1 MDSEQRNTNTVN
13 RILILIAMV
22 LGAIIGVMS
31 ASHFYTQKEYASL
44 NEKIGNVLTLVQ
56 DNYVDTVDIDSVG
69 DRMIAAILSELD
81 PHCTYLSAR
90 DAERTEELMRG
101 NFEGVGI
108 VLHREGDTTF
118 IGQILDDGP
127 SSASGLL
134 PGDFIWAVDGVQ
146 VTGMPADSVVA
157 RLRGPSRSKVDVTV
171 KRKLSTKT
179 VTIRR
184 GLVLHKTVVYSDM
197 IDRTTGYILLSSF
210 SSTSYEEFHNALR
223 LLLYK
228 GMKNLILDLRGNGGG
243 SLESAVGIA
252 NEFLPKGSLIVYTQ
266 GAHQSRE
273 DIIARA
279 GGLFTEGKLTVL
291 VDESSASAS
300 EVVSGALQDNDRA
313 TIIGRRTFGKG
324 LVQREFHLQDGS
336 SVLLTVA
343 RYYTPSGRCIQ
354 RPYDNGTDEYNRE
367 LQNRYKHGELF
378 SADSIHF
385 PDSLKY
391 TTFGGRTVYGG
402 GGIMPDIFVPIDTT
416 PSTPFYRECRRK
428 GILNQ
433 FPQYWADQH
442 RTDTLVA
449 DFDRYM
455 ANYDSLT
462 VDSDFV
468 AYAAT
473 KGVVLDSILDSLY
486 ADDTL
491 GRNAYSFATHE
502 HFLHLQ
508 IKALLSDN
516 LFGRGH
522 YYRIMKEED
531 PVYRVAV
538 ETLRKHRGKN

>member
-1 MDSEQRNTNTVN
+1 MKR
-13 RILILIAMV
+13 LIIFTL
-22 LGAIIGVMS
+22 L
-31 ASHFYTQKEYASL
+31 
-44 NEKIGNVLTLVQ
+44 LTLAAAPANAQ
-56 DNYVDTVDIDSVG
+56 WLKGIFKKKAPADTVAGMQRLTEVMNLLQKQYVSDPNTDK
-69 DRMIAAILSELD
+69 LSEDAIRYMLKTLD
-81 PHCTYLSAR
+81 PHSIYVPAK
-90 DAERTEELMRG
+90 EVKRTNEALQG

-108 VLHREGDTTF
+108 TFSVIDDTIRVQEVF
-118 IGQILDDGP
+118 AGGP
-127 SSASGLL
+127 AEKVGMM
-134 PGDFIWAVDGVQ
+134 PGDKFLRMDGVNA
-146 VTGMPADSVVA
+146 TGDSAVNSFVF
-157 RLRGPSRSKVDVTV
+157 RHLRGK
-171 KRKLSTKT
+171 K
-179 VTIRR
+179 
-184 GLVLHKTVVYSDM
+184 GTVVVTDM
-197 IDRTTGYILLSSF
+197 LRGKDSITFHIVRDRIPIHSIEVYFMEDDSIGYISLMRFARNSVS
-210 SSTSYEEFHNALR
+210 EFRKALDQLR
-223 LLLYK
+223 K
-228 GMKNLILDLRGNGGG
+228 QGMQSLILDLRGNSGGY
-243 SLESAVGIA
+243 LDIA
-252 NEFLPKGSLIVYTQ
+252 CGLSNEFLSPGRMIVYQ
-266 GAHQSRE
+266 EGRNRPRQDFRA
-273 DIIARA
+273 ARV
-279 GGLFTEGKLTVL
+279 GHFRKGDLVVLIDEG
-291 VDESSASAS
+291 SASAS
-300 EVVSGALQDNDRA
+300 EIVSGAVQDWDRGL
-313 TIIGRRTFGKG
+313 IIGRRSYGKG
-324 LVQREFHLQDGS
+324 LVQTMYNLSDGAQ
-336 SVLLTVA
+336 VRITTA

-491 GRNAYSFATHE
+491 GRNAYTLATHE

-538 ETLRKHRGKN
+538 QTLRKHRGKN